1 MGGASRPP
9 MQPIQPESVQEQS
22 PPSIDSTWAS
32 PRGVRKDVYA
42 LLMLVAVS
50 IVGARIVTAPGR
62 FSANDASRWATVRAL
77 VETGS
82 YSVGHREEY
91 PDGTYKDFGVIWQG
105 GWETVDVV
113 LHPTTRRFYS
123 SKPTLLPTLL
133 AGEYWVIRNA
143 LHVDFERHRLAVTRA
158 ILITIN
164 LLPFVLY
171 LLVAARLI
179 ERLGTTDWG
188 RLFVFTTACFG
199 TFVSGFLGSL
209 NNHTVAAMGAM
220 FALYQCLCIH
230 LDHDRRGWRF
240 VLAGL
245 FAGWTACNELPA
257 AALAGGL
264 MLWLLRLSPRDAVRL
279 ALPAMLLPIA
289 AYLLTQYLAV
299 GALLPTY
306 AQATWYEYPG
316 SYWLDPVQT
325 DRAAEHKLV
334 YAVNLLV
341 GHTGILSMT
350 PVLLLGWLGMV
361 RTTARGH
368 GAGPEGWPVR
378 ILAMLTVALTA
389 MTFVFYVIRTEGYGG
404 KTAGARWFFWLVPLW
419 LLTMLPEADRWA
431 LDRRR
436 RRIAGVLLAMSVA
449 TASYALANPWQP
461 SWLLELFRRWGIVAY

>member
-1 MGGASRPP
+1 
-9 MQPIQPESVQEQS
+9 MQTVQPENAQEEV
-22 PPSIDSTWAS
+22 PPSTHGTWAS

-62 FSANDASRWATVRAL
+62 FSANDASRWATIRAL

-91 PDGTYKDFGVIWQG
+91 PDGTYKDFGIISLG
-105 GWETVDVV
+105 GWDTVDVV
-113 LHPTTRRFYS
+113 MDPATRRFYS

-133 AGEYWVIRNA
+133 AGEYWVLRTA
-143 LHVDFERHRLAVTRA
+143 LNVDFQRHRLAVTRA

-164 LLPFVLY
+164 LLPFALY
-171 LLVAARLI
+171 LLVFARLI

-209 NNHTVAAMGAM
+209 NNHTVAAMGVI
-220 FALYQCLCIH
+220 FAVYHCLRIH
-230 LDHDRRGWRF
+230 LDHDRPWWRF

-245 FAGWTACNELPA
+245 FVGWTACNELPA

-264 MLWLLRLSPRDAVRL
+264 MLWLVWLSPRDAMRL
-279 ALPAMLLPIA
+279 SLPAMLLPVA
-289 AYLLTQYLAV
+289 AYLSTQYLAV
-299 GALLPTY
+299 GAVIPTY
-306 AQATWYEYPG
+306 AQDTWYEFAG
-316 SYWLDPVQT
+316 SYWLNPART
-325 DRAAEHKLV
+325 DLADEHKLV
-334 YAVNLLV
+334 YAFNLLV

-350 PVLLLGWLGMV
+350 PVLLLGWIGMV
-361 RTTARGH
+361 RTAARGH
-368 GAGPEGWPVR
+368 GAGREGSSAR
-378 ILAMLTVALTA
+378 ILATLTMALTA
-389 MTFVFYVIRTEGYGG
+389 MTFVFYVIRTESYGG
-404 KTAGARWFFWLVPLW
+404 KTAGPRWFFWLVPLW
-419 LLTMLPEADRWA
+419 LLTMLPVADRWA

-436 RRIAGVLLAMSVA
+436 RRLAGVLLALSVG

-461 SWLLELFRRWGIVAY
+461 SWLLALFRRWGWVAY